1 MKTIETDEIKSLKAI
16 VSESKQDV
24 SDAVNTRNVLREKL
38 RLVIVWK
45 SNFRWSL
52 RIVDMGN
59 SNFHCGWQGAEESRR
74 YRSIAGRYSDSSTT

>member
-1 MKTIETDEIKSLKAI
+1 MLQAEVKTIETDEIKSLKAI

-45 SNFRWSL
+45 SSL
-52 RIVDMGN
+52 V
-59 SNFHCGWQGAEESRR
+59 FA
-74 YRSIAGRYSDSSTT
+74 DSWHG

>member
-45 SNFRWSL
+45 SLLVF
-52 RIVDMGN
+52 
-59 SNFHCGWQGAEESRR
+59 A
-74 YRSIAGRYSDSSTT
+74 DSWHG

>member
-45 SNFRWSL
+45 SSL
-52 RIVDMGN
+52 V
-59 SNFHCGWQGAEESRR
+59 FA
-74 YRSIAGRYSDSSTT
+74 DS

>member
-1 MKTIETDEIKSLKAI
+1 MLQAEVKTIETDEIKSLKAI

-45 SNFRWSL
+45 SSL
-52 RIVDMGN
+52 
-59 SNFHCGWQGAEESRR
+59 FFA
-74 YRSIAGRYSDSSTT
+74 DS